1 MICNEE
7 TPNSVVFQGRLVST
21 KGRNVSELM
30 QDLTQWVATAPRV
43 VVQGVQLVAD
53 PKCSIKL
60 SELGDSKCVMIQD
73 KEQAESSQADEPLA
87 SSNWNNRPFCTT
99 CTDCTGS
106 MWHHNDAK
114 ESDVSVHNLA
124 GM

>member
-30 QDLTQWVATAPRV
+30 QDLTQWVTTAPRV

-73 KEQAESSQADEPLA
+73 KEQAESSQADEPLVPIVTGITV
-87 SSNWNNRPFCTT
+87 PFVLLVLIVLTACGIIMMRRKVT
-99 CTDCTGS
+99 
-106 MWHHNDAK
+106 
-114 ESDVSVHNLA
+114 
-124 GM
+124 